1 MSKLDCPGIAE
12 TLEVFPN
19 GGTNEELD
27 GYCLSAN
34 KGMWYYDVF
43 LKPGSGPTV
52 YRSLLESAKRRI
64 DVWDPY
70 LHPSDAR
77 LFSNISSDVDLR
89 ILTCFGA
96 LESELRCFEFNDEY
110 KGFVNNL
117 KELQCRNQF
126 GLKIAII
133 NAMKCGEFGRGKL
146 PHDRLLFVD
155 KEAYLIGSSL
165 EYHSK
170 ENQGD
175 WLTSVKNTT
184 IYKIADIENREIL
197 YNSFLRFWNEKH
209 ECHCKYVDVLV
220 DQIGEDVT

>member
-1 MSKLDCPGIAE
+1 MNKIIHPGIIGKLDVLPKGE
-12 TLEVFPN
+12 NP
-19 GGTNEELD
+19 EELD
-27 GYCLSAN
+27 GYCLSAD

-43 LKPGSGPTV
+43 LKPGSGPTI

-77 LFSNISSDVDLR
+77 LFSNISSEIDLR

-96 LESELRCFEFNDEY
+96 PPKAIERYEFNAEY
-110 KGFVNNL
+110 KGFITDL
-117 KELQCRNQF
+117 KRLQSMRHF

-133 NAMKCGEFGRGKL
+133 NAIKCSEFGKGKL

-165 EYHSK
+165 EYHSE
-170 ENQGD
+170 ENQGT

-184 IYKIADIENREIL
+184 IYKVKDVENQEIL

-209 ECHCKYVDVLV
+209 ECYRNYVDVLV
-220 DQIGEDVT
+220 DQTGEYII